1 MPDQPT
7 QEQTEAIANALTG
20 GRKIEAIKIYRAA
33 TGKGL
38 KDAKDFVD
46 ALIPKLVEQDPEK
59 YKALASSQGAGC
71 ASALIA
77 CTGLGAAAVLLA
89 KAIA

>member
-1 MPDQPT
+1 MQDQPT
-7 QEQTEAIANALTG
+7 QEQTEAIANALIG
-20 GRKIEAIKIYRAA
+20 GRRLEAIKIYRTA

-38 KDAKDFVD
+38 GDAKDFID

-59 YKALASSQGAGC
+59 YKALVRAQGAGC

-77 CTGLGAAAVLLA
+77 CTGLGAAVVLLV
-89 KAIA
+89 KAFA

>member
-1 MPDQPT
+1 MSEKPT
-7 QEQTEAIANALTG
+7 EEQNQEIANALSG

-38 KDAKDFVD
+38 KEAKEFVD
-46 ALIPKLVEQDPEK
+46 ALIPKLIEQDPEK
-59 YKALASSQGAGC
+59 YKALSRPQGAGC
-71 ASALIA
+71 ASALIV
-77 CTGLGAAAVLLA
+77 CIGLATAATFLA